1 MEGRK
6 RSAKQLNS
14 KLADWSDDEIPQ
26 TVVNKK
32 YEKVVILKHM
42 FSLSELEEDPE
53 ALQEITADIRDEC
66 EKLGE
71 VANITVYDREKDG
84 VVSVKFE
91 EKEAAD
97 ACVKLMDG
105 RMFAGERV
113 EAYIFDGSERF
124 RKKRKETGNK
134 DEEEQKRLD
143 AFGDWLEEGAPADRE
158 HEEN

>member
-1 MEGRK
+1 LGEE
-6 RSAKQLNS
+6 LTVNS

-32 YEKVVILKHM
+32 YETVVILKHM
-42 FSLSELEEDPE
+42 FSLSELDEDPE
-53 ALQEITADIRDEC
+53 ALQDITADIREEC

-71 VANITVYDREKDG
+71 VANITVYDREKEG

-91 EKEAAD
+91 EKEAAE
-97 ACVKLMDG
+97 ACVRLMDG

-124 RKKRKETGNK
+124 RKKRKDVGVDK
-134 DEEEQKRLD
+134 DAEEEARLE
-143 AFGDWLEEGAPADRE
+143 AFGDWLEEGAP
-158 HEEN
+158 ENQEPAEN